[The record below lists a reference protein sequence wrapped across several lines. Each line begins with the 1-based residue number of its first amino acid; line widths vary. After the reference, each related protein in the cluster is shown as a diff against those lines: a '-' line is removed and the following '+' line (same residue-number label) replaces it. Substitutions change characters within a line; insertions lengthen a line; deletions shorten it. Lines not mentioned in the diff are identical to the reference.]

1 MKKILSAACALAV
14 ALSCT
19 AFSVSADDELT
30 AYEATSENVKLL
42 GRTYYDGESLW
53 LAHSATGF
61 EFTFTGSTVTV
72 DLSGDNGARMAIYA
86 DGERVLD
93 FMTKSL
99 PSSTTVELEEGEHT
113 VSVLKLSES
122 MQQTVLVDQISTDG
136 AISPTESNAHT
147 IEFIGDSITC
157 GYGIDAASA
166 SEGFTTE
173 TEDGARTYAY
183 KTAQLFDADYSMVCV
198 SGSGIVSG
206 YTMGDN
212 ANTQNLMPDF
222 YENLGHGWSYFDSK
236 CVDDIEWDFSS
247 YTPELIVIN
256 LGTNDYSYTGTD
268 ETKIAEFADG
278 YVAFLKQVRANN
290 PDSEILCTL
299 GIMGNELYSAI
310 ESAVSTYTT
319 ETGDTKVNTLM
330 FDAIDSSTEGYG
342 ADYHPTEYTHVKA
355 ANTLADAIVSLYG
368 WTIDTTVDISVDG
381 DDNNS
386 QTDDSSSDSS
396 DDSSSETSS
405 EDSSSDETS
414 EAESEADSDSESEA
428 ESDSDSDSESDTD
441 SDTDTESEDTSS
453 VADTSSAASSS
464 SASTTATT
472 DSNPTTGGVVGGAAA
487 VVVIGL
493 GTFAA
498 VKKRKK

>member
-99 PSSTTVELEEGEHT
+99 PGSTTVELEEGEHT

-136 AISPTESNAHT
+136 AISPTASNAHT

-157 GYGIDAASA
+157 GYGIDAESA
-166 SEGFTTE
+166 SEGFSTE

-236 CVDDIEWDFSS
+236 CVDDIEWDFNS

-268 ETKIAEFADG
+268 ETRIAEFADG

-310 ESAVSTYTT
+310 ETAVSAYTT

-386 QTDDSSSDSS
+386 QTDDSSS
-396 DDSSSETSS
+396 ETSS
-405 EDSSSDETS
+405 EDSSSEDSSAAESEEASESDSES
-414 EAESEADSDSESEA
+414 EAESEADSDSE
-428 ESDSDSDSESDTD
+428 TD
-441 SDTDTESEDTSS
+441 ADTESEDTSS
-453 VADTSSAASSS
+453 VADSSSTASSS
-464 SASTTATT
+464 TASTATTT
-472 DSNPTTGGVVGGAAA
+472 DSNPTTGGVVGGAVA
-487 VVVIGL
+487 VAVIGL
-493 GTFAA
+493 GAFAV

>member
-99 PSSTTVELEEGEHT
+99 PGSTTVELEEGEHT

-166 SEGFTTE
+166 SEGFSTE

-222 YENLGHGWSYFDSK
+222 YENLGHGWTYIDSK
-236 CVDDIEWDFSS
+236 CVDDIEWDFDS

-310 ESAVSTYTT
+310 KSAVSAYTT

-386 QTDDSSSDSS
+386 QTDDSSS
-396 DDSSSETSS
+396 ETSS
-405 EDSSSDETS
+405 EDSSSEDSSVAESEEASESES
-414 EAESEADSDSESEA
+414 EAESEADSDSE
-428 ESDSDSDSESDTD
+428 TD
-441 SDTDTESEDTSS
+441 ADTESEDTSS
-453 VADTSSAASSS
+453 VADSSSAASSS
-464 SASTTATT
+464 TASTATT
-472 DSNPTTGGVVGGAAA
+472 DSNPTTGGVVGGAVA
-487 VVVIGL
+487 VAVIGL
-493 GTFAA
+493 GAFTV